1 MGETKERTALRVS
14 RNTLA
19 GNIILSVFKLI
30 AGVFANSAAMVSDA
44 VHSFSDV
51 FSTIIVIIGV
61 KLGNKTSDKEHPYG
75 HERLECVAAII
86 LAVILFAT
94 GVMIGYNGVI
104 KAINGN
110 AGDLSI
116 PGGVALIAAIVSI
129 VVKEA
134 MYWYTRAAAKKTGS
148 GVLMASAWHHRSD
161 ALSSVGSFIG
171 ILGARIGLPVM
182 DPIACVVICV
192 FIIKVA
198 FDIFRDALRKM
209 TDTSCDDVLVNELRA
224 VALEQDGVLGVDNI
238 MTRLFGD
245 RIFMDIEII
254 ADGSSTLNEAHEIA
268 ERLHDAIENRFDKVK
283 HCMVHVNP
291 SDGGSD
297 A

>member
-1 MGETKERTALRVS
+1 
-14 RNTLA
+14 
-19 GNIILSVFKLI
+19 
-30 AGVFANSAAMVSDA
+30 
-44 VHSFSDV
+44 
-51 FSTIIVIIGV
+51 
-61 KLGNKTSDKEHPYG
+61 
-75 HERLECVAAII
+75 
-86 LAVILFAT
+86 
-94 GVMIGYNGVI
+94 
-104 KAINGN
+104 
-110 AGDLSI
+110 
-116 PGGVALIAAIVSI
+116 
-129 VVKEA
+129 
-134 MYWYTRAAAKKTGS
+134 
-148 GVLMASAWHHRSD
+148 
-161 ALSSVGSFIG
+161 
-171 ILGARIGLPVM
+171 M